1 MRRLLSI
8 ATIVAVGV
16 TPVLAQRGMGGA
28 GARGGGGAARG
39 GATHFSA
46 PMTAPAARVGPVV
59 APRVMTPGV
68 VAPHVVGPRVVGPRV
83 VGPRVVGPRAVGPR
97 AVGPRVVTSPVGV
110 RAVAPS
116 SVVVVRGPFRT
127 VRFRRSIFFHDCFN
141 GFNCNPFFFPGFGF
155 GFGTGFGFGFG
166 VPVAYPYPYYPGPY
180 YPPDYYSSPSSY
192 YPPEYYSNAPQ
203 AAPTENSTDVYL
215 ATMLQ
220 KLTDEVESL
229 KNEQRQK
236 YQTGGGAAVGPTAAA
251 KPGVEGPAV
260 TFVFRDGR
268 RITAHNYAVSGGTLW
283 VFSENAARK
292 YQLVDL
298 DRAATEQVNAA
309 NGIDLH
315 LPEPA
320 PPR

>member
-16 TPVLAQRGMGGA
+16 TPVLAQRGMGGS
-28 GARGGGGAARG
+28 GAHGGGGAARV

-59 APRVMTPGV
+59 APRVIAPGV
-68 VAPHVVGPRVVGPRV
+68 VAPPVAGPRVGGARGVRARVVGPRFMGPPV
-83 VGPRVVGPRAVGPR
+83 VD
-97 AVGPRVVTSPVGV
+97 PRVVTSPVGV

-116 SVVVVRGPFRT
+116 SVVVVRGLFTT
-127 VRFRRSIFFHDCFN
+127 VRFRHSIFFHDCFN

-155 GFGTGFGFGFG
+155 GFGSGFGFGFG

-180 YPPDYYSSPSSY
+180 YPPDYYSSPSQY

-203 AAPTENSTDVYL
+203 AAPTESSTDVYL

-229 KNEQRQK
+229 KKEQQK
-236 YQTGGGAAVGPTAAA
+236 YQTGGGAAAGAAA
-251 KPGVEGPAV
+251 KPGVEGPPV

-292 YQLVDL
+292 YQLADL

-309 NGIDLH
+309 NGVELH